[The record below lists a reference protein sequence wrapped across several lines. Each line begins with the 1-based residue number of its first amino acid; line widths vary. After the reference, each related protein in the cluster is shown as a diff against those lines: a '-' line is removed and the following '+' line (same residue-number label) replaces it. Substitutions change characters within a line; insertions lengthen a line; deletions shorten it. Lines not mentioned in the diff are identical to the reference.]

1 MEMSQPNWSSNR
13 GSDLPSETRAK
24 SAHPSKAALKNGW
37 ILRYRANAGKG
48 ALHWNDEWGFSFFVL
63 PLANAMMCVF
73 ILCGIDNCFIVFT
86 DSRQSGKASC
96 FTCFQAC
103 TCLEYQCGDTGLSF
117 DVIVFEDASCARE
130 GDDE

>member
-1 MEMSQPNWSSNR
+1 MSQPNWSSNR

-24 SAHPSKAALKNGW
+24 SAHPSKIAFKNGW

-48 ALHWNDEWGFSFFVL
+48 ALHWNDEWGFSFFVF

-86 DSRQSGKASC
+86 DSRQTGKASC
-96 FTCFQAC
+96 FSCFQAC
-103 TCLEYQCGDTGLSF
+103 TCLENQCGDTGLSF
-117 DVIVFEDASCARE
+117 DVIVL
-130 GDDE
+130 DEVVLFSGRC